1 MGDIKSI
8 LVSEVAKEFEIEHN
22 GEKFKF
28 KMRKLPWLTTTG
40 LLSRATSYSGKGT
53 AIVNMDAYYE
63 EYLIAALV
71 EAPWR
76 LEETRFILRKL
87 DPSFGDKLE
96 EFVPK
101 PGVAE
106 GEQVSFFERKSAT
119 SSQVETQT

>member
-22 GEKFKF
+22 GETFKF
-28 KMRKLPWLTTTG
+28 KMKKLSWLTTTG
-40 LLSRATSYSGKGT
+40 LLSRSTTYSAKGT

-71 EAPWR
+71 EVPWR

-87 DPSFGDKLE
+87 DPEFGSKLE
-96 EFVPK
+96 EYVPK

-106 GEQVSFFERKSAT
+106 GEQVSFFERKSVA
-119 SSQVETQT
+119 SSQAENPT